1 MKILLTGGTGLI
13 GRYLKRDLASY
24 GHELFILTRQER
36 ENTDTTYY
44 IKWSWR
50 NPTDISYLIDKVDCV
65 INLAGEGIA
74 DKRWTKTQKELL
86 RKSRIET
93 TRLII
98 KAINKSSNKPKKLIS
113 GSAVGI
119 YGDRKDEAITEKS
132 SIGSGFLADLCREW
146 ENEANKAET
155 NVVIIRIGVILAKG
169 GGALDKMALPFKFFI
184 GGPIGSGKQYMP
196 WVTLHDT
203 IGIIK
208 LAIENE
214 NITGVLNVT
223 SPNSVTNKDFS
234 KTLGK
239 VLHRPSFMPVP
250 ALALKATL
258 GEMADMLLTGQ
269 KVLPERALEFGY
281 KFRYADLEE
290 ALRRIFKSR
299 RGI

>member
-1 MKILLTGGTGLI
+1 MKILLTGGTGFI
-13 GRYLKRDLASY
+13 GRYLKKDLASY

-50 NPTDISYLIDKVDCV
+50 DPTDISYLIDKVDCV

-74 DKRWTKTQKELL
+74 DKRWTKIQKELL

-98 KAINKSSNKPKKLIS
+98 EAINKSPHKPKKLIS

-132 SIGSGFLADLCREW
+132 SIGSGFLANLCREW

-196 WVTLHDT
+196 WLTLHDT
-203 IGIIK
+203 TGIIK
-208 LAIENE
+208 LAMENE

-239 VLHRPSFMPVP
+239 VLHRPSFMLVP

-281 KFRYADLEE
+281 KFRYSDLGE
-290 ALRRIFKSR
+290 ALRKIFKSR
-299 RGI
+299 RGM